1 MEMKEDMEKIE
12 NLEKLEQEPP
22 EPWYKGPIKY
32 IMMTFILLL
41 IVMWYFPKESIKL
54 DSEPARIPTIEE
66 VLPPTFQ
73 LNNQTTPTKNI
84 QQHITPNDPII
95 KQIANKIATTSCD
108 GSQVCQ
114 AKAIYYF
121 VRDNIEYV
129 ADPLGTEYWEDPKE
143 LLTTKGG
150 DCESGVILLSS
161 LLGAIGIDYDLVFI
175 PNHVFLK
182 IRLDNALKRYKI
194 DDYIYLDWTCKT
206 CAFGEIPLKD
216 RQHINQ

>member
-1 MEMKEDMEKIE
+1 MEDQKIE
-12 NLEKLEQEPP
+12 NNFEIEPP

-54 DSEPARIPTIEE
+54 DSEPTTIPAIEE
-66 VLPPTFQ
+66 VLPPNFQ
-73 LNNQTTPTKNI
+73 LENNTLNKETKNLYQYI
-84 QQHITPNDPII
+84 KPNDSTI

-129 ADPLGTEYWEDPKE
+129 ADPLGKEYFEDPKE

-150 DCESGVILLSS
+150 DCESGTILLAS

-175 PNHVFLK
+175 PSHVFLK
-182 IRLDNALKRYKI
+182 IRLDKALKRYKI
-194 DDYIYLDWTCKT
+194 DNYIYLDWTCKS
-206 CAFGEIPLKD
+206 CDFGEIPLNNK
-216 RQHINQ
+216 QYLNQ